1 MAVYVIAEA
10 GVNHNGSV
18 ENAFKMIDC
27 AKECGCDCIKFQT
40 FKADALVTSNAPK
53 ADYQMR
59 NTNGSNNQ
67 FAMLKSL
74 ELNDREF
81 EELKAHC
88 DEIGIE
94 FMSTP
99 FDIESVDVLEKIG
112 VTRYKISSGD
122 INNKQLLQYVAKTGK
137 SMVVSTGMSTIEEV
151 RKAVDWIEQVGN
163 HQITLLHCT
172 SNYPT
177 SYDEV
182 NMKAMQTLQQKFG
195 YPIGY
200 SDHTKGDLASIVAVA
215 MGATVIEKHFTL
227 DKNMEGPDHKASL
240 NVEELKEMVDD
251 IRAVETIMGNGVKQ
265 PMKSELN
272 TRSVARKSV
281 VLAHNIQKGEILK
294 KEDLVLKRP
303 GNGLAPE
310 YLDEL
315 IGKVLVRNMR
325 AEEMITWKDV
335 VL

>member
-18 ENAFKMIDC
+18 KNAFKMIDC

-59 NTNGSNNQ
+59 NTNGSNTQ
-67 FAMLKSL
+67 FEMLKSL

-151 RKAVDWIEQVGN
+151 TKAVDWIEQVGN

-251 IRAVETIMGNGVKQ
+251 IRVVETIMGNGVKQ

-272 TRSVARKSV
+272 TRIVARKSV

-315 IGKVLVRNMR
+315 IGKVLVRDMK

>member
-18 ENAFKMIDC
+18 KNAFKMIDC

-40 FKADALVTSNAPK
+40 FKTDALVTSNAPK

-88 DEIGIE
+88 NEIGIE

-251 IRAVETIMGNGVKQ
+251 IRAVETIMGSGVKQ

>member
-1 MAVYVIAEA
+1 
-10 GVNHNGSV
+10 
-18 ENAFKMIDC
+18 
-27 AKECGCDCIKFQT
+27 
-40 FKADALVTSNAPK
+40 
-53 ADYQMR
+53 
-59 NTNGSNNQ
+59 
-67 FAMLKSL
+67 
-74 ELNDREF
+74 
-81 EELKAHC
+81 
-88 DEIGIE
+88 
-94 FMSTP
+94 MSTP

-151 RKAVDWIEQVGN
+151 TKAVDWIEQVGN

-272 TRSVARKSV
+272 TRIVARKSV

-315 IGKVLVRNMR
+315 IGKVLVRDMK

>member
-18 ENAFKMIDC
+18 KNAFKMIDC

-59 NTNGSNNQ
+59 NTNGSNTQ
-67 FAMLKSL
+67 FEMLKSL

-99 FDIESVDVLEKIG
+99 FDIESVDVLERIG

-151 RKAVDWIEQVGN
+151 TKAVDWIEQVGN

-265 PMKSELN
+265 PMISELN
-272 TRSVARKSV
+272 TRIVARKSV
-281 VLAHNIQKGEILK
+281 ILAHNIQKGEILK

-315 IGKVLVRNMR
+315 IGKVLVRDMK

>member
-18 ENAFKMIDC
+18 KNAFKMIDC

-67 FAMLKSL
+67 FEMLKSL

-122 INNKQLLQYVAKTGK
+122 INNKQLLQHVAKTGK

>member
-18 ENAFKMIDC
+18 KNAFKMIDC

-59 NTNGSNNQ
+59 NTNGSNTQ
-67 FAMLKSL
+67 FEMLKSL

-81 EELKAHC
+81 EKLKAHC

-151 RKAVDWIEQVGN
+151 TKAVDWIEQVGN

-182 NMKAMQTLQQKFG
+182 NMKAMQTLQQNFG

-272 TRSVARKSV
+272 TRIVARKSV

-315 IGKVLVRNMR
+315 IGKVLVRDMK

>member
-18 ENAFKMIDC
+18 KNAFKMIDC

-40 FKADALVTSNAPK
+40 FKVDALVTSNAPK

-59 NTNGSNNQ
+59 NTNGSNTQ
-67 FAMLKSL
+67 FEMLKSL

-151 RKAVDWIEQVGN
+151 TKAVDWIEQVGN

-272 TRSVARKSV
+272 TRIVARKSV

-315 IGKVLVRNMR
+315 IGKVLVRDMK